1 MPSGAETWN
10 LCVCVCGGGIRG
22 MGGGA
27 EAPLSVLTSDSIQ
40 ESSDQEWGQ
49 EGKVL
54 ELEY

>member
-1 MPSGAETWN
+1 MPSRAEAWN
-10 LCVCVCGGGIRG
+10 VRGWGTGGLGEGR
-22 MGGGA
+22 A
-27 EAPLSVLTSDSIQ
+27 EAPLSVLTSDFIP